1 MQVPAD
7 NVFLLTSDQTAPRN
21 SLLGFAF
28 CDSDLIIGGDGYEKY
43 LKARGRPI
51 PPGEDGAY
59 VVVFSSDARTVIG
72 TDFCGYYKLF
82 LYRAGTEWA
91 VSNSILRLVEHAK
104 SRGLPT
110 TISPSHLA
118 SFFIVGSFGNQLA
131 STRTAIREIELI
143 PSCDQIEI
151 DHTQHTITIS
161 RTDRCR
167 SLDNEKISYRDA
179 LERALHAWSARF
191 AAILQSDM
199 DVKSDLT
206 GGRDSRAV
214 LSLFLRAA
222 KSLGQPSL
230 LNRVSFTSDPNA
242 LDDYKIAEGLAQAF
256 GLSLN
261 IKKANHP
268 SPLLHPEDRFRKWIS
283 LCLGS
288 YGPIYFPV
296 RAQNSKSLA
305 MGGAGGEAHRNFYI
319 APNICEFLDARRRF
333 FRNDAFY
340 EEFRSDVLS
349 DIHRLKVG
357 YEVGLDP
364 LIIHYRY
371 FRDRL
376 HGGRTPQ
383 YVNFLNPLA
392 SHLFRSASAILSP
405 NLRVRSQLLV
415 DIIANGASG
424 LEALP
429 YDREAKMPDDQHVRD
444 LTPIPVGRSCDPGE
458 VFCGEWCETESKAN
472 RPNTSTWQLLHAEI
486 LQNEP
491 KFRNFDI
498 FTDGYI
504 DNAIHLVKH
513 ALEKNSLPHPVDG
526 CSISH
531 LIFAGHIAS

>member
-1 MQVPAD
+1 MRVPAD
-7 NVFLLTSDQTAPRN
+7 NVFLLSSDQTAPRN

-28 CDSDLIIGGDGYEKY
+28 CDSDLIIGEDGYEKY
-43 LKARGRPI
+43 LKARGCRI

-82 LYRAGTEWA
+82 LYRSGTHWA
-91 VSNSILRLVEHAK
+91 VSNSILRLVQFAK
-104 SRGLPT
+104 SRSLPT

-131 STRTAIREIELI
+131 STKTAVHEIELI

-151 DHTQHTITIS
+151 DHMQNTITVN

-179 LERALHAWSARF
+179 LERALHAWSARLG
-191 AAILQSDM
+191 AILQSDI

-214 LSLFLRAA
+214 LSLFFRAA

-230 LNRVSFTSDPNA
+230 LNRISFTSDPNA
-242 LDDYKIAEGLAQAF
+242 LDDYKIADGLAQAF

-319 APNICEFLDARRRF
+319 APNICAFLDARRKF

-349 DIHRLKVG
+349 DVNRLKVG
-357 YEVGLDP
+357 YEAELDP
-364 LIIHYRY
+364 LIIHYRH

-383 YVNFLNPLA
+383 YVNLLNPLA
-392 SHLFRSASAILSP
+392 SHLFRSASTILSSD
-405 NLRVRSQLLV
+405 LRVRSQLLV

-424 LEALP
+424 LETHP
-429 YDREAKMPDDQHVRD
+429 YDREAKMPDNQHVRD
-444 LTPIPVGRSCDPGE
+444 LTLIPLDRSCDPGD
-458 VFCGEWCETESKAN
+458 VFCGEGCVTESN
-472 RPNTSTWQLLHAEI
+472 TDRLNTSTWQLLHDEI

-491 KFRNFDI
+491 KFRGFDI
-498 FTDGYI
+498 FSGGYI
-504 DNAIHLVKH
+504 DNAIHLTKH
-513 ALEKNSLPHPVDG
+513 AVEKKSLPHPVDG

-531 LIFAGHIAS
+531 LIFAGHLAM